1 MNSYIRFRLSFL
13 STATIVLTVGVA
25 SYAADS
31 DSDSAD
37 ASELAQY
44 YGFTGLELFALNDR
58 AGNLLSGDFTNDGLT
73 DLLVVD
79 NQESC
84 LKLLRQ
90 RTDDEKKP
98 LQKASHV
105 NDLRSD
111 WRFEFQE
118 VAVDKQVAGLTAG
131 DFNNDGRRDIA
142 YVGMPDRLIIRY
154 QTGDKSVQWNETW
167 SVRLP
172 GLAPVPWMLSAG
184 DLNGDGGDDI
194 VVLGK
199 TVTYLIYQND
209 KGKMET
215 PERLINTST
224 QLSLVQAGDLNGDD
238 RDDVCYMANEGSDR
252 GFCARLQTSDG
263 RLGPELTFDLQKP
276 RSVTVADVDGKS
288 GREILAI
295 DPRTG
300 RLMVYQLKSLPQ
312 DDSDVPRRL
321 VHFGIGDGSSSG
333 QDRAMAVGDIDGDGL
348 DDVIVTDPENAQVL
362 VFRQNGLDGIEPAET
377 FPGLLG
383 ANDACCVDIDGDGR
397 QEVILMSQAENVVAL
412 SRFDNGRLTF
422 PKPITRAQEDK
433 ALTGIE
439 VLHTGSTPILTVCT
453 RGKAR
458 SKKDRLRLYQMK
470 LNADGTTKETDR
482 AAELDS
488 SGVAGN
494 RGLNLV
500 AMDVNADGKDDLL
513 LIPRGSGSDGIM
525 TFVTNEDGLLSDE
538 PHPNRLDL
546 GKGTAG
552 PVFVHGQQLLVGRG
566 AFARAM
572 TLDEERWTVADQF
585 NAAEQKA
592 RIAGAAALDYDND
605 GEDEVVLVDTG
616 IDRLRILRNDSG
628 LFRPSQEVE
637 LGSMKYR
644 SAVVA
649 DLNGDQAD
657 DLLLFGNQKL
667 SVLYS
672 GGVGVELQE
681 LSSWESDRD
690 NAWATDVISG
700 DINGDD
706 VADLVVIDT
715 GIDGIEILHVDST
728 TNLEAAT
735 HFRVFEE
742 KRLVS
747 SAESRGTEPREGLI
761 VDVTGDGQSD
771 LVLLCHDQL
780 IVYPQ
785 DTGESTT
792 TE

>member
-1 MNSYIRFRLSFL
+1 VTSRSPLSLIIL
-13 STATIVLTVGVA
+13 STAAVALTVLDSA
-25 SYAADS
+25 RAADS
-31 DSDSAD
+31 ESAK
-37 ASELAQY
+37 APELAQY
-44 YGFTGLELFALNDR
+44 YGFAGIEQIELNDR
-58 AGNLLSGDFTNDGLT
+58 AGNLLAGDFTNDGLT

-90 RTDDEKKP
+90 RTVAQ
-98 LQKASHV
+98 QKSERSGSRV
-105 NDLRSD
+105 NDLHSD

-118 VAVDKQVAGLTAG
+118 VAVDKQVAGLTSGA
-131 DFNNDGRRDIA
+131 FNKDGRRDIA
-142 YVGMPDRLIIRY
+142 YIGMPDRLIIRY
-154 QTGDKSVQWNETW
+154 QTGEKSPLWNETW

-172 GLAPVPWMLSAG
+172 GLAPVPWMLSSG
-184 DLNGDGGDDI
+184 DLNGDGRDDM
-194 VVLGK
+194 VVLAK
-199 TVTYLIYQND
+199 NVTYLIYQND
-209 KGKMET
+209 EGKMEA

-224 QLSLVQAGDLNGDD
+224 QLSLVQAEDINGDN

-263 RLGPELTFDLQKP
+263 RLGPEITFDLQKP
-276 RSVTVADVDGKS
+276 RSVTVADVDGKP

-300 RLMVYQLKSLPQ
+300 RLMVYRLKSVPEQNSEL
-312 DDSDVPRRL
+312 PRRL

-333 QDRAMAVGDIDGDGL
+333 QDRAMTVGDIDGDGL

-362 VFRQNGLDGIEPAET
+362 VFRQNGVDGIEPAET

-412 SRFDNGRLTF
+412 SRFEGGRLTF
-422 PKPITRAQEDK
+422 PKPITRAHDDK
-433 ALTGIE
+433 KLTGIQ
-439 VLHTGSTPILTVCT
+439 VLKTGDTPTLTVCT
-453 RGKAR
+453 QGKAR
-458 SKKDRLRLYQMK
+458 SKKDRLRLYQIT

-482 AAELDS
+482 AAEFDS
-488 SGVAGN
+488 NRVSGN
-494 RGLNLV
+494 RGLELI
-500 AMDVNADGKDDLL
+500 AMDVNADNKEDLL
-513 LIPRGSGSDGIM
+513 IIPQGSGSDGVM
-525 TFVTNEDGLLSDE
+525 TFLTGDDGLLSE
-538 PHPNRLDL
+538 KPHPNRLDL
-546 GKGTAG
+546 GKGAAG
-552 PVFVHGQQLLVGRG
+552 PVFVHGQQLLIGRG

-572 TLDEERWTVADQF
+572 TLDDERWTVADQF

-592 RIAGAAALDYDND
+592 RITGATALDYDND
-605 GEDEVVLVDTG
+605 GEDEIVLVDTG
-616 IDRLRILRNDSG
+616 IDRLRILRNASG
-628 LFRPSQEVE
+628 LYRPWQEVE
-637 LGSMKYR
+637 LGSLKYR

-649 DLNGDQAD
+649 DLNGDKAD

-672 GGVGVELQE
+672 GGVGVELTE
-681 LSSWESDRD
+681 VASWESDRD
-690 NAWATDVISG
+690 DAWAADVVSG

-715 GIDGIEILHVDST
+715 SIDGIEILHVDST
-728 TNLEAAT
+728 TELESAT

-761 VDVTGDGQSD
+761 RRCHRGRTIRPGAPVPRPVDCLPTR
-771 LVLLCHDQL
+771 CR
-780 IVYPQ
+780 
-785 DTGESTT
+785 
-792 TE
+792 